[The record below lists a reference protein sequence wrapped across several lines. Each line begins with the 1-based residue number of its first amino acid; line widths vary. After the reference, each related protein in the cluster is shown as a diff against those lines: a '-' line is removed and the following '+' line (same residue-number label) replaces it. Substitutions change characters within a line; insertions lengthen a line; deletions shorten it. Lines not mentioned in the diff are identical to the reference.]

1 MVLILT
7 VCVFLPSFADIG
19 MPVVG
24 DPFYNAGHMQRILR
38 GCAVDGWDFENLT
51 LPQWLHPQV
60 GLGLQAFHLEF
71 PDPHHS
77 GIASA
82 VALSGSGDSSQNHH
96 SVAAPLAGASGASA
110 SAATS
115 APAVAIERK
124 DGRIR
129 VSVAMPAEWQSM
141 QPAPIGSFRTL

>member
-1 MVLILT
+1 M
-7 VCVFLPSFADIG
+7 
-19 MPVVG
+19 VG

-71 PDPHHS
+71 PDPHADDLPLRPS
-77 GIASA
+77 ASAAALTASA
-82 VALSGSGDSSQNHH
+82 VALSGSGDSSANHH
-96 SVAAPLAGASGASA
+96 TVAAGAP
-110 SAATS
+110 ATS

-129 VSVAMPAEWQSM
+129 VSVAMPAEWESM

>member
-1 MVLILT
+1 M
-7 VCVFLPSFADIG
+7 
-19 MPVVG
+19 VG

-60 GLGLQAFHLEF
+60 GLGLQAFELEF
-71 PDPHHS
+71 PDPHPDDLPLRPS
-77 GIASA
+77 ASVATASA
-82 VALSGSGDSSQNHH
+82 TAPTANAVASSGHGESSMDG
-96 SVAAPLAGASGASA
+96 VATAAAAATASA
-110 SAATS
+110 SAA
-115 APAVAIERK
+115 PAAAIERK

-129 VSVAMPAEWQSM
+129 VSVGMPAEWQSM

>member
-1 MVLILT
+1 M
-7 VCVFLPSFADIG
+7 G

-60 GLGLQAFHLEF
+60 GLGLQAFELEF
-71 PDPHHS
+71 PDPHPDD
-77 GIASA
+77 
-82 VALSGSGDSSQNHH
+82 L
-96 SVAAPLAGASGASA
+96 PLRPSA
-110 SAATS
+110 SAATTS
-115 APAVAIERK
+115 ATALASSAVASSGNDGSSADGGVTAATASASPAAAAIERK